1 MKDKRRHSIPTW
13 HFSFQDNAQ
22 GIPRRLAPGITGRV
36 FPGEN
41 VMLSIVRF
49 EPESVG
55 SIHSH
60 PEEQWG
66 VLLEGG
72 CIRVQGD
79 EEIDMRAGDFWH
91 TPGGTPH
98 GIRAGKGGAMV
109 LDIFSPPRPEYRNA
123 GEGFGNAT
131 MREG

>member
-1 MKDKRRHSIPTW
+1 MKDEPRHSIQTW
-13 HFSFQDNAQ
+13 HFNFQDNTQ
-22 GIPRRLAPGITGRV
+22 GIPRRLAPGITSRI
-36 FPGEN
+36 FPGAN

-49 EPESVG
+49 EPNSVG
-55 SIHSH
+55 PVHSH

-66 VLLEGG
+66 VLLEGE
-72 CIRVQGD
+72 CIRIQGG
-79 EEIDMRAGDFWH
+79 EEVDMRAGDFWH

-98 GIRAGKGGAMV
+98 GIRVGKGGAMV

-131 MREG
+131 IR